1 MLCLANI
8 NFNPMTMKKIITAL
22 TLLLSCMTFSQIKV
36 LPTTPLEKLGRVGTN
51 DVYIQKEGSQYTFF
65 YKNIENKEDESIRNF
80 SFKNV
85 ENDFENFY
93 KIIIDGFNANPIY
106 DIKLE
111 LPNDYVWLH
120 YTKTASKLGVQF
132 MTTNKVTQ
140 STGISQIMSVEDV
153 KKLFEKI

>member
-1 MLCLANI
+1 
-8 NFNPMTMKKIITAL
+8 MTMKKIITAFAIL
-22 TLLLSCMTFSQIKV
+22 FSCMAFSQIKV
-36 LPTTPLEKLGRVGTN
+36 LPTTPLERLGRVGTN

-65 YKNIENKEDESIRNF
+65 YKNIENKDDESIRNF
-80 SFKNV
+80 TFKNI

-120 YTKTASKLGVQF
+120 YTKTTSKLAVQF
-132 MTTNKVTQ
+132 MTTNKVTS
-140 STGISQIMSVEDV
+140 STGVSEMMTIEDV
-153 KKLFEKI
+153 KKLFEKS

>member
-1 MLCLANI
+1 
-8 NFNPMTMKKIITAL
+8 MTMKKIITAL
-22 TLLLSCMTFSQIKV
+22 ALLLSCMAFSQIKV

-120 YTKTASKLGVQF
+120 YTKTTSKLGVQF

>member
-1 MLCLANI
+1 MA
-8 NFNPMTMKKIITAL
+8 
-22 TLLLSCMTFSQIKV
+22 FSQIKV

-120 YTKTASKLGVQF
+120 YTKTTSKLGVQF

>member
-1 MLCLANI
+1 
-8 NFNPMTMKKIITAL
+8 MKKIITAL
-22 TLLLSCMTFSQIKV
+22 ALLLSCMAFSQIKV

-120 YTKTASKLGVQF
+120 YTKTTSKLGVQF

>member
-1 MLCLANI
+1 
-8 NFNPMTMKKIITAL
+8 MKKIITAL
-22 TLLLSCMTFSQIKV
+22 TLLLSCMAFSQIKV

-51 DVYIQKEGSQYTFF
+51 DVYVQKEGSQYTFF

-80 SFKNV
+80 TFKNV

-93 KIIIDGFNANPIY
+93 RIIVDGFNANPIY

-120 YTKTASKLGVQF
+120 YTKTTSKLGVQF

-140 STGISQIMSVEDV
+140 STGISEIMTVEDV
-153 KKLFEKI
+153 KKLFEKM

>member
-1 MLCLANI
+1 
-8 NFNPMTMKKIITAL
+8 MTMKKIITAL

-120 YTKTASKLGVQF
+120 YTKTTSKLGVQF

>member
-1 MLCLANI
+1 
-8 NFNPMTMKKIITAL
+8 MKKIITAL
-22 TLLLSCMTFSQIKV
+22 TLLLSCMAFSQIKV
-36 LPTTPLEKLGRVGTN
+36 LPTTPLERLGRVGTN

-65 YKNIENKEDESIRNF
+65 YKNIENKDDESIRNF
-80 SFKNV
+80 GFKNI

-120 YTKTASKLGVQF
+120 YTKSTSKLAVQF

-140 STGISQIMSVEDV
+140 STGVSEMMTVEDV
-153 KKLFEKI
+153 KKLFEKL

>member
-1 MLCLANI
+1 
-8 NFNPMTMKKIITAL
+8 MKKIITVF

-65 YKNIENKEDESIRNF
+65 YKNIENKEDEGIRNF

-120 YTKTASKLGVQF
+120 YTKTTSKLGVQF

>member
-1 MLCLANI
+1 
-8 NFNPMTMKKIITAL
+8 MKKIITAL
-22 TLLLSCMTFSQIKV
+22 TLLLSCMAFSQIKV

-51 DVYIQKEGSQYTFF
+51 DVYVQKEGSQYTFF

-80 SFKNV
+80 TFKNV

-93 KIIIDGFNANPIY
+93 KIIVDGFNANPIY

-120 YTKTASKLGVQF
+120 YTKTTSKLGVQF

-140 STGISQIMSVEDV
+140 STGVSEVMSVEDV